1 MSVLDRRSL
10 RYGSVRG
17 RYFRENF
24 AQGGLDLTQVVP
36 ELVTNADAAIA
47 AAGRSRGRIVL
58 RFGEAEREF
67 VQLWRRELRR
77 LRAPA
82 LLDWR
87 HEVSCTDDGEGL
99 DADAV
104 GRRLGA
110 LGVAPEREG
119 QRGLFGRGLRDV
131 WL

>member
-58 RFGEAEREF
+58 RFAAAEPDF
-67 VQLWRRELRR
+67 VKLWRRGLRP
-77 LRAPA
+77 LRPPP
-82 LLDWR
+82 LLRWR
-87 HEVSCTDDGEGL
+87 HGGGCADDGEGL
-99 DADAV
+99 H
-104 GRRLGA
+104 
-110 LGVAPEREG
+110 
-119 QRGLFGRGLRDV
+119 
-131 WL
+131 